1 MPTSGL
7 RGTCFSAFATMRLI
21 EIAAMLGDT
30 VPVVERHYRKLVS
43 LRMAER
49 LAKIP
54 TRSWSATVM
63 SELVTVREVAAVP
76 QCSEDA
82 VVRRF
87 SKLPGL
93 TRPGPPETRAKR
105 RYRVLRIRKA
115 LLEKYLSTRAD
126 HPVIG
131 GIWAIPRKSTPV
143 ANTPSLTTLVQ
154 E

>member
-7 RGTCFSAFATMRLI
+7 RGTCFTAFATMRLI

-63 SELVTVREVAAVP
+63 NELLTVREVAAVR
-76 QCSEDA
+76 QCSEDV

-87 SKLPGL
+87 SKLPGV
-93 TRPGPPETRAKR
+93 TRTGPPETVPSGATGYCGFGKR
-105 RYRVLRIRKA
+105 FWKSTSVRERIIRYGVTVPQRPERR
-115 LLEKYLSTRAD
+115 
-126 HPVIG
+126 
-131 GIWAIPRKSTPV
+131 RKSDGWETRRF
-143 ANTPSLTTLVQ
+143 
-154 E
+154 